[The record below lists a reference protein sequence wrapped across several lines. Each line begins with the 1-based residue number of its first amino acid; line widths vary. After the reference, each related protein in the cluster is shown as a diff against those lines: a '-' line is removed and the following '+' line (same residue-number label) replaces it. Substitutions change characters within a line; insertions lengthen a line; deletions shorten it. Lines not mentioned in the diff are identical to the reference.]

1 MMVNSYVVHL
11 GIVIAGTF
19 LFTFSVKHFLLS
31 FIFLLVLALVLLH
44 LLFDHNYFSGICVY
58 CALFFKRTFF
68 LYFAVFNNLA
78 RRFSNPFR
86 HGRYRNKED
95 NSRSNTSSWV
105 NWNRSARRN
114 ISNKRRQKCTAILP
128 NGKDVSSNWRHAQK
142 LLVSHFYQNS
152 DEHLF
157 QFLIS
162 VHFNDLNI
170 VKFWTIKNQAIV
182 WRYY

>member
-1 MMVNSYVVHL
+1 MRVHFCL
-11 GIVIAGTF
+11 LSAWNISCCRSSFF
-19 LFTFSVKHFLLS
+19 LFLLLFFFTFSSTTTISQEFVYIAHS
-31 FIFLLVLALVLLH
+31 FSKEH
-44 LLFDHNYFSGICVY
+44 
-58 CALFFKRTFF
+58 FF
-68 LYFAVFNNLA
+68 LYFAVFNNLV